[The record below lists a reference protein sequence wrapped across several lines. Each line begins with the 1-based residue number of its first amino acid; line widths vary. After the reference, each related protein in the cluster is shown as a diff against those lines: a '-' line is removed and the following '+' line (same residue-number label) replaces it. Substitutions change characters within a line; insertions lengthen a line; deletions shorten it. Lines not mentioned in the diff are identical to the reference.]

1 MRHAYVKRVVAS
13 VTGSRSKMIDTGSVE
28 LAVDVGGAS
37 GALIHFLMKQNP
49 ALRGALL
56 DLPENAAEA
65 AT

>member
-1 MRHAYVKRVVAS
+1 MLAL

-28 LAVDVGGAS
+28 LAADVGGAS
-37 GALIHFLMKQNP
+37 GALIRFLMKQNP